1 MKRIK
6 YINIVSSEN
15 NPIDIRYIRSKRE
28 WNAALVCI
36 NMMSRHIDK
45 IMYNFEDEHRVP
57 QLLGV
62 NLILGNKNSTMNEKH
77 VAESFLYNMD
87 KRFELDTDFDDNKN
101 FVYIRIPLKHI
112 KAADHGLDM
121 TFKEIAEMFHSQT
134 FYDDE
139 MYRVVNYN
147 SYTIEAIMYINP
159 CRLTEIKLNLVKC
172 LNDFYRYRGANEMEA
187 LASIETHIGVFQ

>member
-15 NPIDIRYIRSKRE
+15 NPIAIRYIRSKRE

-62 NLILGNKNSTMNEKH
+62 NLILGNKNSTMKEKH

-159 CRLTEIKLNLVKC
+159 GRLTEIKLNLVKC

-187 LASIETHIGVFQ
+187 LASIEMHIGVFQ

>member
-6 YINIVSSEN
+6 YINVVSSEN
-15 NPIDIRYIRSKRE
+15 NPIAIRYIRSKRE

-36 NMMSRHIDK
+36 SMMSRHIDK
-45 IMYNFEDEHRVP
+45 IMYNFEDEHRIP

-62 NLILGNKNSTMNEKH
+62 NLILGNKNSTMKEKH

-87 KRFELDTDFDDNKN
+87 KRFELD
-101 FVYIRIPLKHI
+101 IRIPLKHI

-121 TFKEIAEMFHSQT
+121 TFKEIAEMFHNQT

-159 CRLTEIKLNLVKC
+159 ARLTEIKLNLVKC

>member
-1 MKRIK
+1 M
-6 YINIVSSEN
+6 N
-15 NPIDIRYIRSKRE
+15 
-28 WNAALVCI
+28 
-36 NMMSRHIDK
+36 RHIDK
-45 IMYNFEDEHRVP
+45 IMYNFEDEHRIP

-62 NLILGNKNSTMNEKH
+62 NLILGNKNSTMKEKH

-112 KAADHGLDM
+112 KAAEHGLDM

-159 CRLTEIKLNLVKC
+159 ARLTEIKLNLVKC
-172 LNDFYRYRGANEMEA
+172 LNDFYRYRGVSEMEA